1 MKNMNYKVL
10 VIDDDE
16 PIHYM
21 IKNLLKNE
29 FSVLNASNVQEAIDI
44 LSEKNVNLILSDI
57 HMPGISGLEFL
68 ESIRLDEKKKRI
80 PVLIMTNL
88 PTVEKEK
95 KAFDLGA
102 ADFIKKELLN
112 NDKEK
117 VLEIIRMKI
126 VTDVRVEG
134 VNEDQSRNKDRLVM
148 KLMET
153 AISGT
158 FEETVKVFCES
169 LNEIVESKYAGFW
182 MVTNGS
188 TELLFEKSNNVE
200 SPGQINDLTSERSF
214 KHLKESKEPYLS
226 NHIFNE
232 ELGFFHKYSKEHELA
247 AEIAVPLFALS
258 ERELLMNNMNVPASA
273 NMFGVLV
280 LKRSVLYSTEE
291 FELISRLIK
300 QSGSILYR
308 LYKKAHS

>member
-1 MKNMNYKVL
+1 MNYKVL

-16 PIHYM
+16 PIHFM
-21 IKNLLKNE
+21 IKNLLKKE
-29 FSVLNASNVQEAIDI
+29 FTVLNANNVQEAIDV
-44 LSEKNVNLILSDI
+44 LSETQINLILSDI

-95 KAFDLGA
+95 KAYDLGA

-134 VNEDQSRNKDRLVM
+134 LNEDQSKIKDKLVM

-153 AISGT
+153 AITGSFPKT
-158 FEETVKVFCES
+158 VETLCEG
-169 LNEIVESKYAGFW
+169 LNEIVSTKFTGFW
-182 MVTNGS
+182 MVQEDRTKSLYLNS
-188 TELLFEKSNNVE
+188 ETSNNPDNVE
-200 SPGQINDLTSERSF
+200 DISREKTFGTLIEN
-214 KHLKESKEPYLS
+214 KEPYLS
-226 NHIFNE
+226 NHVFNE
-232 ELGFFHKYSKEHELA
+232 NEGFFVEFSKNQELA
-247 AEIAVPLFALS
+247 AEIGVPLFAIS
-258 ERELLMNNMNVPASA
+258 ERDLLMNNMKIPVDAP
-273 NMFGVLV
+273 MFGVLIM
-280 LKRSVLYSTEE
+280 KRSVLFSSAE
-291 FELISRLIK
+291 FELVSRLIK

-308 LYKKAHS
+308 LYKKANS

>member
-1 MKNMNYKVL
+1 MNYKVL

-21 IKNLLKNE
+21 IRNLLKDE

-68 ESIRLDEKKKRI
+68 ESIRLDEKKKSI

-117 VLEIIRMKI
+117 VREIIRMKI

-134 VNEDQSRNKDRLVM
+134 INEDQAKKKDRLVM

-153 AISGT
+153 AISGS
-158 FEETVKVFCES
+158 FEETVQVFCEG
-169 LNEIVESKYAGFW
+169 LDDIVKSKYAGFW
-182 MVTNGS
+182 MVANGS
-188 TELLFEKSNNVE
+188 AKLLHEKSIDLDPPGE
-200 SPGQINDLTSERSF
+200 SNDLTAENSY
-214 KHLKESKEPYLS
+214 KHLEESKAPYLS

-232 ELGFFHKYSKEHELA
+232 ELGFFHEYSKNNGLA
-247 AEIAVPLFALS
+247 AEIAVPLFAIS
-258 ERELLMNNMNVPASA
+258 ERELLMNNMNVPADSK
-273 NMFGVLV
+273 MFGVLI

-308 LYKKAHS
+308 LYKKANS

>member
-1 MKNMNYKVL
+1 MNYKVL

-16 PIHYM
+16 PIHFM

-29 FSVLNASNVQEAIDI
+29 FSILNAHNVQDAIDI
-44 LSEKNVNLILSDI
+44 LSDTNVNLILSDI

-88 PTVEKEK
+88 PTLEKEQ
-95 KAFDLGA
+95 KAYDLGA

-112 NDKEK
+112 NDKER

-134 VNEDQSRNKDRLVM
+134 IDEDQSKKKDRLVM

-153 AISGT
+153 AISGSFEDTVQT
-158 FEETVKVFCES
+158 FCNG
-169 LNEIVESKYAGFW
+169 LNDIVDIKYAGFW
-182 MVTNGS
+182 KVTGEE
-188 TELLFEKSNNVE
+188 TKLLHENISKIDG
-200 SPGQINDLTSERSF
+200 PDKTIDLTSEQSF
-214 KHLKESKEPYLS
+214 DILKETKEPYLS

-232 ELGFFHKYSKEHELA
+232 ELGFFHDYSKEQGLP
-247 AEIAVPLFALS
+247 AEIAVPLFAIS
-258 ERELLMNNMNVPASA
+258 ERELLMNNMNVPRDAE
-273 NMFGVLV
+273 MFGVLI

-308 LYKKAHS
+308 LYKKANF

>member
-1 MKNMNYKVL
+1 MNYKVL

-16 PIHYM
+16 PIHFM
-21 IKNLLKNE
+21 VKSLLKKE
-29 FSVLNASNVQEAIDI
+29 FTVLNAHDVQEAIDI
-44 LSEKNVNLILSDI
+44 LSETHVNLILSDI

-88 PTVEKEK
+88 PTVEKEQ
-95 KAFDLGA
+95 KAYDLGA

-134 VNEDQSRNKDRLVM
+134 LDEDQSKKKDRLVM

-153 AISGT
+153 AITGSFPKT
-158 FEETVKVFCES
+158 VETLCEG
-169 LNEIVESKYAGFW
+169 LNEIVSTKFTGFW
-182 MVTNGS
+182 MVDGDQTNALHLKAVNAK
-188 TELLFEKSNNVE
+188 EPE
-200 SPGQINDLTSERSF
+200 SANDLSKEKTFE
-214 KHLKESKEPYLS
+214 HLKESKEPYLS
-226 NHIFNE
+226 NHVFKE
-232 ELGFFHKYSKEHELA
+232 DVGFFVDYSREEGLA
-247 AEIAVPLFALS
+247 AEIGVPLFAVS
-258 ERELLMNNMNVPASA
+258 ERDLLMNNMNIPSDAD
-273 NMFGVLV
+273 MFGVLI
-280 LKRSVLYSTEE
+280 LKRSVLFSSTE
-291 FELISRLIK
+291 FELVSRLIK

-308 LYKKAHS
+308 LYKKANS

>member
-1 MKNMNYKVL
+1 MSYKIL

-21 IKNLLKNE
+21 IKNLLKDE
-29 FSVLNASNVQEAIDI
+29 FSVLNAHNVQEAIDI
-44 LSEKNVNLILSDI
+44 LSEKQVNLILSDI

-68 ESIRLDEKKKRI
+68 ESLRLDERKKKI

-102 ADFIKKELLN
+102 ADFIKKDLLN

-117 VLEIIRMKI
+117 VREIIRMKI

-134 VNEDQSRNKDRLVM
+134 IDEDQSKKKDRLVM

-153 AISGT
+153 AISGSFEDTIET
-158 FEETVKVFCES
+158 FCKG
-169 LNEIVESKYAGFW
+169 LNEIVSSKFAGFW
-182 MVTNGS
+182 VVSDGT
-188 TELLFEKSNNVE
+188 TKLLHKFITDDQKSPENISDISSLPSFE
-200 SPGQINDLTSERSF
+200 
-214 KHLKESKEPYLS
+214 HLQDTKEPYLS

-232 ELGFFHKYSKEHELA
+232 ELGFFHDFAKENGLA
-247 AEIAVPLFALS
+247 AEIAVPLFAIS
-258 ERELLMNNMNVPASA
+258 ERELLMNNMNVPGDAE
-273 NMFGVLV
+273 MFGVLI
-280 LKRSVLYSTEE
+280 LKRSILYSTEE
-291 FELISRLIK
+291 FELISRLVK
-300 QSGSILYR
+300 QSGSILFR
-308 LYKKAHS
+308 LYKKANS